1 MQTTN
6 FNIDLMIPN
15 QINKDVIFNESL
27 ITIDEF
33 LKFTIDG
40 FIDSKDEQIEIGKK
54 YIITGEEDKDYIC
67 YMSTSQ
73 IKKTLK
79 PKYGMLL
86 FSIPESSFLLYENN
100 EWRKTQIGSL
110 DILPNVDQNFT
121 SINDTFEITNN
132 KRNHCLYL
140 NGNTTLSLAE
150 INISEISILIK
161 QCYNTSYNLTWPDNI
176 LWQNQSRHT
185 MTNTPN
191 AMDIIKLFKLAET
204 NHFLGKVIGQN
215 YQF

>member
-15 QINKDVIFNESL
+15 QINKDVIFNKSL

-40 FIDSKDEQIEIGKK
+40 FIDSKDAQIEIGKK

-67 YMSTSQ
+67 YMSTPQ

-86 FSIPESSFLLYENN
+86 FSIPESSFLLYKNN
-100 EWRKTQIGSL
+100 QWK
-110 DILPNVDQNFT
+110 
-121 SINDTFEITNN
+121 
-132 KRNHCLYL
+132 K
-140 NGNTTLSLAE
+140 
-150 INISEISILIK
+150 LI
-161 QCYNTSYNLTWPDNI
+161 
-176 LWQNQSRHT
+176 
-185 MTNTPN
+185 
-191 AMDIIKLFKLAET
+191 
-204 NHFLGKVIGQN
+204 
-215 YQF
+215 